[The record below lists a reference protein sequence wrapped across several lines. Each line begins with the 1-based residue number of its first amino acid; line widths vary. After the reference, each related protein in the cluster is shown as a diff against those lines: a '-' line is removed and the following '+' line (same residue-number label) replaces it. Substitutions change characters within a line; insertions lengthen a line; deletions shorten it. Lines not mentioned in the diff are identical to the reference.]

1 MNETKQQAFQRATRA
16 AERARDK
23 VPTTILDTD
32 DGRAV
37 GAAIDMF
44 HAIDSGTI
52 DAADDRVH
60 AVSMGLFEARCGE
73 SDGGEPDALTRALC
87 AAECCVLICQVRTD
101 AEASTI
107 ADDAEEIESG
117 TRPDAAWQVSFSP
130 KMVTILRG
138 TIAKFKATVAELE
151 KPPTG
156 VTFPIS
162 AGGAQEATDRAMRAI
177 HKQGAIDALTTL
189 LTVAGIELEAVETPP
204 APVAL

>member
-1 MNETKQQAFQRATRA
+1 MHETKRQAFQRALRT
-16 AERARDK
+16 AEKARGK
-23 VPTTILDTD
+23 VTATDLDTD
-32 DGRAV
+32 DGRAL
-37 GAAIDMF
+37 GTAIEMF
-44 HAIDSGTI
+44 YAVDAGTI
-52 DAADDRVH
+52 DATDDRVH

-73 SDGGEPDALTRALC
+73 SNCGEPDTLMRARC

-117 TRPDAAWQVSFSP
+117 TRPEASWQVSFSP
-130 KMVTILRG
+130 AMVDLIRG
-138 TIAKFKATVAELE
+138 TIAKFKATVAELG
-151 KPPTG
+151 KPQTD

-162 AGGAQEATDRAMRAI
+162 AGGAREDADREMRAI

-204 APVAL
+204 ATVAL